1 MLRKNSTY
9 GLFYHIVVEIRGVN
23 QTLGVVKFDFVFDV
37 SNSNVIVLVAF
48 LRFIAAE
55 KLNGR
60 LILPHCC

>member
-1 MLRKNSTY
+1 MD
-9 GLFYHIVVEIRGVN
+9 
-23 QTLGVVKFDFVFDV
+23 QTLGVVKLDFVFDV
-37 SNSNVIVLVAF
+37 SNLNAIVLVAF